1 MSSYFCEMIP
11 QVWWIVDV
19 AFSHTLDD
27 YPQTQVQEKCLYLKA
42 HAFNAVSSALSSK
55 VKDTIE
61 MKYGFLEGAN
71 LHWMAL
77 EQIYGWSKN
86 EISLLKNDFEMISYS
101 TISFDQDQEEQVEI
115 Q

>member
-77 EQIYGWSKN
+77 EQIYG
-86 EISLLKNDFEMISYS
+86 
-101 TISFDQDQEEQVEI
+101 
-115 Q
+115 